1 MERIKC
7 LEEQVETLKNNQEH
21 VIEAFKNL
29 NDRFGAIEGII
40 DVGQLKDAKNIVE
53 SQAMMKS

>member
-29 NDRFGAIEGII
+29 NDRFGAIEGI
-40 DVGQLKDAKNIVE
+40 LAN
-53 SQAMMKS
+53 